1 MNVHRKAPFHSYVT
15 QCISVVMYCILK
27 TGKCQYEMKFLTK
40 IISEGLSEIEK
51 DLSGKEINEI
61 CSLDF

>member
-1 MNVHRKAPFHSYVT
+1 
-15 QCISVVMYCILK
+15 MYCILK